1 VTEIAAKFASA
12 MSGFWWALDERERRL
27 LVMALCLIGWALVSV
42 PVERQR
48 RSRER
53 AELAA
58 EVAAQL
64 RGER

>member
-1 VTEIAAKFASA
+1 MTEIAAKFASA

-27 LVMALCLIGWALVSV
+27 LIMGLVLLAWALVSL
-42 PVERQR
+42 PLERQR
-48 RSRER
+48 RERER
-53 AELAA
+53 SELAA